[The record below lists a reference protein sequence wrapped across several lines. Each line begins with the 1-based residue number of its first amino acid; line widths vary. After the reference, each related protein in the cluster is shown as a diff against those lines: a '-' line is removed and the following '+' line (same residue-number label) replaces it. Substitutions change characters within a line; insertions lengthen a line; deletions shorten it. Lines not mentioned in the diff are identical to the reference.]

1 MIAHNPLHG
10 SGQAGF
16 PHPALALGDNAH
28 AAQGIGMTDG
38 RQRQPASDEAP
49 HAIPEDAS
57 VLATPRQ
64 RAMPEPSHLE
74 SKESQRRVVHGHSV
88 IPEVSTHHRLQPF
101 ALFGNGFVHPSSK
114 LGFHLVQLRL
124 QPFAD
129 RLPQHRVH
137 SVAPLLHADM
147 REAEKVECLG
157 LPFSTPLPVVD
168 RKRTKFQQPRF
179 LGMQFQVELPHSF
192 REFRPELFG
201 IRFALESNHDIVSES
216 HDDNIA
222 VRPLLTP
229 HLDPQVEH
237 VMKID
242 VRQKRRS
249 TSALRRSF
257 LHPYS
262 FPILQHAGVQP
273 FLDQPHDAPIGH
285 PMLDLDIKSFF
296 DGLSHEWLV
305 KFIEHRVADR
315 RVVRLIQKWL
325 NAGGRE
331 DGKGIRVEEGTPQ
344 GGSASPLLA
353 NVYLHYV
360 FDLWIQVWRQKRAH
374 GDVIVVRFADDIV
387 VGFQSK
393 GDAEQFR
400 AELTERMRK
409 FHLELHPEK
418 TRLLEFGPF
427 AINNRQRRGEGKP
440 ETFNFLGFT
449 HICVKKRSN
458 GMYTVLRQTIR
469 KRLQTKLNEV
479 KAELRRRMHEPIPKQ
494 GKWLQAVVRGH
505 LRYYGVPMNNP
516 ALALF
521 RFQVGRLWHR
531 SLSRRSQNGRVLWD
545 RMRRLIARWLPLP
558 TVCHPYPLRRM
569 GVIT

>member
-28 AAQGIGMTDG
+28 AAQGIVMTDG

-262 FPILQHAGVQP
+262 FPILQHAGVQ
-273 FLDQPHDAPIGH
+273 
-285 PMLDLDIKSFF
+285 
-296 DGLSHEWLV
+296 
-305 KFIEHRVADR
+305 
-315 RVVRLIQKWL
+315 
-325 NAGGRE
+325 E
-331 DGKGIRVEEGTPQ
+331 DGKRIRVEEGTPQ

-393 GDAEQFR
+393 ADAEQFR

>member
-1 MIAHNPLHG
+1 MITHNPLHG
-10 SGQAGF
+10 SGQADF

-88 IPEVSTHHRLQPF
+88 IPEVSTHHRLQPL
-101 ALFGNGFVHPSSK
+101 ALFGDGFVHAPLK
-114 LGFHLVQLRL
+114 LGFHRVQLRL
-124 QPFAD
+124 QSFAD

-257 LHPYS
+257 PHPYS

-273 FLDQPHDAPIGH
+273 LLDQPHDAPIGH
-285 PMLDLDIKSFF
+285 PMLDELDQPF
-296 DGLSHEWLV
+296 V
-305 KFIEHRVADR
+305 
-315 RVVRLIQKWL
+315 
-325 NAGGRE
+325 
-331 DGKGIRVEEGTPQ
+331 GKPIEGTYDTLPIIRTFPRE
-344 GGSASPLLA
+344 SRLSVL
-353 NVYLHYV
+353 
-360 FDLWIQVWRQKRAH
+360 
-374 GDVIVVRFADDIV
+374 VIR
-387 VGFQSK
+387 SK
-393 GDAEQFR
+393 VNHS
-400 AELTERMRK
+400 L
-409 FHLELHPEK
+409 
-418 TRLLEFGPF
+418 
-427 AINNRQRRGEGKP
+427 
-440 ETFNFLGFT
+440 FLGPS
-449 HICVKKRSN
+449 I
-458 GMYTVLRQTIR
+458 GTVDCIS
-469 KRLQTKLNEV
+469 
-479 KAELRRRMHEPIPKQ
+479 
-494 GKWLQAVVRGH
+494 
-505 LRYYGVPMNNP
+505 
-516 ALALF
+516 F
-521 RFQVGRLWHR
+521 
-531 SLSRRSQNGRVLWD
+531 
-545 RMRRLIARWLPLP
+545 
-558 TVCHPYPLRRM
+558 
-569 GVIT
+569 